1 MLSMLALPELTND
14 ISLSGTESSPYDF
27 PFKPLLVNGDL
38 FSEANFFMFVLQE
51 TDRFSLFS
59 FGDYKRH
66 SRSSIGV
73 QNDFDENFRSSFTR
87 KLAI

>member
-38 FSEANFFMFVLQE
+38 FSEAKNLMSVLQE
-51 TDRFSLFS
+51 TGRFSLFS
-59 FGDYKRH
+59 FLDT
-66 SRSSIGV
+66 SRSSIV
-73 QNDFDENFRSSFTR
+73 V
-87 KLAI
+87 

>member
-38 FSEANFFMFVLQE
+38 FSEAKNLMSVLQE
-51 TDRFSLFS
+51 TGRFSLFS
-59 FGDYKRH
+59 FLDTRIR
-66 SRSSIGV
+66 SRSSIV
-73 QNDFDENFRSSFTR
+73 V
-87 KLAI
+87 

>member
-1 MLSMLALPELTND
+1 
-14 ISLSGTESSPYDF
+14 
-27 PFKPLLVNGDL
+27 VNGDL
-38 FSEANFFMFVLQE
+38 FSEAKNFMFVLQE

-73 QNDFDENFRSSFTR
+73 QNDFDEKFQVF
-87 KLAI
+87 LH

>member
-38 FSEANFFMFVLQE
+38 FSEAKKFMFVLQE